1 MNPQKNLYLVTS
13 IGSAAENGHL
23 IVYQFLVR
31 NVEDKNP
38 ENQEGLTPLSY
49 AAMKNNCSF
58 DRFYTEYQ
66 EEAKN
71 DFKTIIE

>member
-1 MNPQKNLYLVTS
+1 MYLETLL
-13 IGSAAENGHL
+13 GSAAENGHL

-38 ENQEGLTPLSY
+38 ENQEGLTPLSN
-49 AAMKNNCSF
+49 AAMKNNYSF
-58 DRFYTEYQ
+58 DRIYTVYQ

-71 DFKTIIE
+71 D

>member
-1 MNPQKNLYLVTS
+1 MNPKKHLVTS

-38 ENQEGLTPLSY
+38 KNQEGLTPLSY
-49 AAMKNNCSF
+49 AAMKNNYLLF
-58 DRFYTEYQ
+58 
-66 EEAKN
+66 
-71 DFKTIIE
+71 

>member
-38 ENQEGLTPLSY
+38 ENQDGLTPLSY
-49 AAMKNNCSF
+49 AAMKNNYLLFWRILHWIPRRS
-58 DRFYTEYQ
+58 
-66 EEAKN
+66 
-71 DFKTIIE
+71 